1 MIAAV
6 APLHDWWYLGVA
18 FFVLTLS
25 TIATRA
31 GFFLL
36 PGRYQLPAGVEK
48 ALRFAPACALAAIIA
63 QGVLTRDHR
72 PYLSADNDAL
82 WGLVAAG
89 ATASRTRNMIL
100 IMCAGMGVF
109 TALRLWT

>member
-1 MIAAV
+1 MISVTAA
-6 APLHDWWYLGVA
+6 LHDWTYLGVA
-18 FFVLTLS
+18 IFVLTVS

-36 PGRYQLPAGVEK
+36 PGRFTLPPGVER
-48 ALRFAPACALAAIIA
+48 ALRYAPACALAAIIS

-89 ATASRTRNMIL
+89 LTASRTRNMIL
-100 IMCAGMGVF
+100 IMCAGMGLF